1 MIWKTEKTA
10 LATLLLLGLLARSAQ
25 PADDAVRH
33 MRPEELLSAARAAIV
48 DRLYERAEL
57 YFNEYIDKAE
67 SRAEKAEG
75 VMGLAEALYE
85 QKDFKGTLKLLDS
98 REKLARTP
106 DIRAGFIFWRAMA
119 VAGQDDYSAALALLD
134 KMPARLSDPY
144 FTRRASRLRARC
156 YAKIGDTPR
165 AVKAFRS
172 LQSAITN
179 EIEAALNLLDWSGVL
194 IDLGQRGDASVILSQ
209 LLTDYPASP
218 QAVPGSLW
226 LSRIHLEEGR
236 LPEAEKLLLD
246 LMARENLADDSRAEA
261 CRVLAAVAEAQT
273 NYTRAVEFLDRA
285 VKLSADPVV
294 LNQSRLRKARLLI
307 RAGRRDEG
315 EALLHEWIGANTAN
329 PHAPESLLTWADEL
343 FASGE
348 YEKAYREYQYYQEV
362 FSDTP
367 GRFRAQMGK
376 GWCLFG
382 LKRHAEAVREFERA
396 LSLAEGD
403 ADRKQALFKIAD
415 ALYADGEY
423 TAARAKYLEVTKLF
437 PAAQE
442 APQALYQAA
451 ECYAEAGQYD
461 AAEKE
466 FHAIEDA
473 YPESGF
479 ARQASLRIAAM
490 KELLGEWEQAVSQYN
505 RILRE
510 FPGSLHAG
518 RARHR
523 RGMVRYR
530 LGSFPG
536 ALADFEKVVQEFP
549 GHDFSEQ
556 AFYMRGWTHYLMGQS
571 DKAQD
576 ICREFVQK
584 FPDSAWAPDV
594 LFWLAE
600 YQFNNGF
607 HQKAEAGF
615 TGVALRYP
623 SSELADDAI
632 FWAGQSAV
640 LQREYLRAIEHFSK
654 LVQNYPES
662 PRLVQARFA
671 QGDALSELG
680 QFAAAILAYEE
691 VILKAQGSYTAAL
704 ARGRIGD
711 CQFTLGAGDPARYAE
726 AIKSYAALTGRA
738 DVPVEISLQAEYKL
752 GRCLDKT
759 GDAAG
764 ALERYLNVIY
774 RYVAQKNRAVGS
786 EAWFTRAAFGA
797 AAIREQEQQWSE
809 ALRIYERIIEEQVPA
824 AEEARMRIRK
834 LRTERWVT
842 PGTD

>member
-1 MIWKTEKTA
+1 MFLKSERTA
-10 LATLLLLGLLARSAQ
+10 IAIILLLGLMACMACASV
-25 PADDAVRH
+25 DAVKH
-33 MRPEELLSAARAAIV
+33 MRPEELLTAGRAALE

-57 YFNEYIDKAE
+57 YLNEYIDKAE
-67 SRAEKAEG
+67 TRAEKASG
-75 VMGLAEALYE
+75 VLGLAEALYE
-85 QKDFKGTLKLLDS
+85 QRDFKGTLKLLDA

-106 DIRAGFIFWRAMA
+106 ETRAGFIFWRAMA
-119 VAGQDDYSAALALLD
+119 VAGQDDYPAALALLD

-165 AVKAFRS
+165 AVKAFKA
-172 LQSAITN
+172 LQSSITN
-179 EIEAALNLLDWSGVL
+179 KTEAALNLLDWSGVL
-194 IDLGQRGDASVILSQ
+194 IDLGQRNDASVILNQ
-209 LLTDYPASP
+209 LLTEHPLSP
-218 QAVPGSLW
+218 QAVPGTLW
-226 LSRIHLEEGR
+226 LGRIHLEEGR
-236 LPEAEKLLLD
+236 LAEAEKLLLE
-246 LMARENLADDSRAEA
+246 LMARENLTDDSRAEA
-261 CRVLAAVAEAQT
+261 CRTLAAVSEAQT
-273 NYTRAVEFLDRA
+273 NYIRAVEFLDRA
-285 VKLSADPVV
+285 VKLAADPVV
-294 LNQSRLRKARLLI
+294 LNQSRLQKARLLI

-329 PHAPESLLTWADEL
+329 PHAPESLLAWADEL
-343 FASGE
+343 FAAGE
-348 YEKAYREYQYYQEV
+348 FEKAHREYQYYQEV
-362 FSDTP
+362 FSDKA
-367 GRFRAQMGK
+367 GRFRVQMGK
-376 GWCLFG
+376 GWSLFS
-382 LKRHAEAVREFERA
+382 LRRYAEAAREFERA
-396 LSLAEGD
+396 LPLAEND
-403 ADRKQALFKIAD
+403 AGRKQAVFKIAD
-415 ALYADGEY
+415 ALYADGQY
-423 TAARAKYLEVTKLF
+423 TAARAKYLEVTQLF
-437 PAAQE
+437 PAAPE

-451 ECYAEAGQYD
+451 ECLAEAEQYE

-479 ARQASLRIAAM
+479 ARQATLRIAAM
-490 KELLGEWEQAVSQYN
+490 NERQGEWEQAVSQYN

-510 FPGSLHAG
+510 YPGSVHAG
-518 RARHR
+518 QARHR

-536 ALADFEKVVQEFP
+536 ALADFEKVVKDYP
-549 GHDFSEQ
+549 GRDFVEQ
-556 AFYMRGWTHYLMGQS
+556 AFYMRGWTHYLMGQ
-571 DKAQD
+571 DEKAQE

-584 FPDSAWAPDV
+584 FPESRWAADV

-600 YQFNNGF
+600 YQFNSGF
-607 HQKAEAGF
+607 YQKAEAGF

-623 SSELADDAI
+623 ASELADDAM
-632 FWAGQSAV
+632 FWAGRAAV

-654 LVQNYPES
+654 LVQNSPDS

-711 CQFTLGAGDPARYAE
+711 CQFTLGANDPARYAE
-726 AIKSYAALTGRA
+726 AIKSYAALTGRS
-738 DVPVEISLQAEYKL
+738 DVPIEISLQAEYKL

-764 ALERYLNVIY
+764 ALERYLNVMY
-774 RYVAQKNRAVGS
+774 RYVAQKARAAGS

-797 AAIREQEQQWSE
+797 AAIQEQQQKWPE
-809 ALRIYERIIEEQVPA
+809 ALNIYERIIEEQVPA

-842 PGTD
+842 P